1 MDPDLDIF
9 DILRGHLVVSC
20 QPVTGGSLD
29 RTDFVV
35 GMAEAAIAGGAK
47 GVRLEGVANVASA
60 AERLGAPIV
69 GIVKHDLAGSPVR
82 ITPFE
87 QDVERLAAAGA
98 AIIAF
103 DATDR
108 SRPVPVRTLV
118 KAIHG
123 CGRLAMADCST
134 LEEGLAAAELGCEIV
149 ASTLSGY
156 TGGPEPETPDYDLVE
171 QLAAHDLR
179 VMAEGRIRTPEQ
191 AAAALARGAWSVTVG
206 SAITRV
212 EHITG
217 WFADALA
224 AGSTPLRGT

>member
-1 MDPDLDIF
+1 MAPETGSLDV
-9 DILRGHLVVSC
+9 LRKQLVVSC
-20 QPVTGGSLD
+20 QPVTGGPLD

-35 GMAEAAIAGGAK
+35 SMAEAALNGGAK
-47 GVRLEGVANVASA
+47 GIRLEGIDSVAAA
-60 AERLGAPIV
+60 AERLSAPII
-69 GIVKHDLAGSPVR
+69 GIVKRDLADTPVR
-82 ITPFE
+82 ITPFQE
-87 QDVERLAAAGA
+87 DIERLAMAGA
-98 AIIAF
+98 AIIAI

-108 SRPVPVRTLV
+108 DRPAPVKTLV
-118 KAIHG
+118 ETIHG
-123 CGRLAMADCST
+123 CGCLAMADCST

-171 QLAAHDLR
+171 RLATRDLR

-206 SAITRV
+206 SAVTRV

-217 WFADALA
+217 WFADALVRQDHT
-224 AGSTPLRGT
+224 GCR

>member
-1 MDPDLDIF
+1 MRPDLR
-9 DILRGHLVVSC
+9 ILDTLHRHLVVSC
-20 QPVTGGSLD
+20 QPVVGGSLD
-29 RTDFVV
+29 RTEFVV
-35 GMAEAAIAGGAK
+35 GMAEAAIDGGAR
-47 GVRLEGVANVASA
+47 GVRLEGVASVAAA

-69 GIVKHDLAGSPVR
+69 GIVKRDLAGSPVR

-87 QDVERLAAAGA
+87 EDIERLAAAGA
-98 AIIAF
+98 AIIAV

-118 KAIHG
+118 ETIHG
-123 CGRLAMADCST
+123 CGCLAMADCST

-156 TGGPEPETPDYDLVE
+156 TGGPEPETPDFDLVE
-171 QLAAHDLR
+171 RLAAHDLR

-191 AAAALARGAWSVTVG
+191 AAAALDRGAWSVTVG

-217 WFADALA
+217 WFADALVRQDSA
-224 AGSTPLRGT
+224 AGR

>member
-1 MDPDLDIF
+1 MAPKTGTLDV
-9 DILRGHLVVSC
+9 LRKQLVVSC
-20 QPVTGGSLD
+20 QPVTGGPLD
-29 RTDFVV
+29 RTEFVV
-35 GMAEAAIAGGAK
+35 GMAEAAINGGAK
-47 GVRLEGVANVASA
+47 GIRLEGIDSVTA
-60 AERLGAPIV
+60 AADRLSAPII
-69 GIVKHDLAGSPVR
+69 GIVKRDLADTQVR

-87 QDVERLAAAGA
+87 EDIERLAVAGA
-98 AIIAF
+98 AIIAV

-108 SRPVPVRTLV
+108 IRPVPLKTLV
-118 KAIHG
+118 GTIHG
-123 CGRLAMADCST
+123 CGCLAMADCST

-171 QLAAHDLR
+171 RLAAYDLR

-206 SAITRV
+206 SAITRI

-217 WFADALA
+217 WFADAL
-224 AGSTPLRGT
+224 GREDPTGGR